1 MDGSVNVLDLIL
13 IAEDFGQ
20 TGTPGWI
27 HEDVNGDGV
36 VNIEDLIIVGQ
47 HRTVKMTI
55 RAENGLKY
63 SSSNRH
69 NTSTVIPEA
78 TITMKVMTM
87 TAAKATATAVLIA
100 EWLSV
105 NLLKIIQY

>member
-1 MDGSVNVLDLIL
+1 MDGSVNVLNLIL

-47 HRTVKMTI
+47 HRT
-55 RAENGLKY
+55 
-63 SSSNRH
+63 S
-69 NTSTVIPEA
+69 
-78 TITMKVMTM
+78 
-87 TAAKATATAVLIA
+87 
-100 EWLSV
+100 
-105 NLLKIIQY
+105 

>member
-27 HEDVNGDGV
+27 REDVNGDGV

-47 HRTVKMTI
+47 HRT
-55 RAENGLKY
+55 
-63 SSSNRH
+63 S
-69 NTSTVIPEA
+69 
-78 TITMKVMTM
+78 
-87 TAAKATATAVLIA
+87 
-100 EWLSV
+100 
-105 NLLKIIQY
+105 